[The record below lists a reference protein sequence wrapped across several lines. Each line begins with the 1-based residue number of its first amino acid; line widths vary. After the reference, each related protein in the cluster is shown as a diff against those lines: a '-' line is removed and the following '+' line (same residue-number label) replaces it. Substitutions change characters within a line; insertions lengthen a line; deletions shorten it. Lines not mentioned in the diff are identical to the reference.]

1 MKDSVLSLVTKEID
15 NLGFINQKIIA
26 LSRRT
31 TEMKSE
37 ITNKL

>member
-15 NLGFINQKIIA
+15 NLGFVNQKIISLA
-26 LSRRT
+26 RRT
-31 TEMKSE
+31 TDMKNE